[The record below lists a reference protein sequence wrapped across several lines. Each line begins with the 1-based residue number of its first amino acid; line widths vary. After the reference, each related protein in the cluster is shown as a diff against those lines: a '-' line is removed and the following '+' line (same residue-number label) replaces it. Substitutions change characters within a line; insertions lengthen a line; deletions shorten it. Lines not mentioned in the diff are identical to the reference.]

1 MSLQEL
7 QREIETASATDRL
20 YLQALLKHLA
30 RREEFVYRQ
39 HLAQRA
45 EELER
50 GQGVALDQI
59 KRLDELLSAQG
70 L

>member
-1 MSLQEL
+1 
-7 QREIETASATDRL
+7 
-20 YLQALLKHLA
+20 LQALLKHLA
-30 RREEFVYRQ
+30 RREEVVYRQ
-39 HLAQRA
+39 HLARRA